1 MFKFDSWHNLVLGL
15 LTGLVF
21 GFLLQRG
28 AVSRYRVILGQ
39 FLWANHTMLRV
50 MLTAVVV
57 GAIGIFGMR
66 QIWGDA
72 VPLHVK
78 SATILA
84 NAIGGIIFGVGMVIL
99 GYCPG
104 TGMAAMGEGSRHA
117 ISGVLGMLAGAA
129 IYAELH
135 AAMQSSILKVADV
148 GKVTF
153 PDKTGAS
160 PWIFV
165 AASAVIAVVVF
176 ALLHGRD
183 QAASSGE
190 KGT

>member
-1 MFKFDSWHNLVLGL
+1 MFRFDTPLNLVLGL
-15 LTGLVF
+15 VTGLVF

-57 GAIGIFGMR
+57 GAIGIFAMR

-78 SATILA
+78 SATILG
-84 NAIGGIIFGVGMVIL
+84 NAIGGIIFGIGMVVL

-104 TGMAAMGEGSRHA
+104 TGVAAMGEGSRHA
-117 ISGVLGMLAGAA
+117 VFGVLGMLAGAA

-135 AAMQSSILKVADV
+135 AAMKGSILKVADL
-148 GKVTF
+148 GKVTLV
-153 PDKTGAS
+153 DKTGAS
-160 PWIFV
+160 PWVFV
-165 AASAVIAVVVF
+165 LASAVIAVVVF
-176 ALLHGRD
+176 ALLHKRD
-183 QAASSGE
+183 QAASPGQE
-190 KGT
+190 GT